1 MKNKVRKPINFTK
14 ERVVLSDTL
23 PYETPLTF
31 SNRHFYSFLN
41 NHQVILSSLLNSVK
55 EDSSLEFSGTK
66 DKALVS
72 VLKLLFQVS
81 SRSIRTEIRFHDFS
95 GLQHAIDEI
104 LKIKGWSCFE
114 FTVGTL
120 CSLKIIET
128 AEFNKLIEIVE
139 LKKEYSFI
147 KKNGLIINVESSLVV
162 TKILEY
168 LVGRHHEINLL
179 ISTRTLNCK
188 TDHTALV
195 LFKEYYVLKANSINL
210 KEKKYQLPFTYR
222 ISHKEN
228 DYRELSIPHPKNQLE
243 VIAFYDDYK
252 ELILYYSRKSSFTIR
267 KPEKV
272 ASYVFVNDDLHK
284 KKKGDQLD
292 FIEEN
297 GKEYD
302 TLKTFFTYKRYPNI
316 HKFYEDYKYHR
327 AEKKYNFMYKFDI
340 AKCFDSIYTHSISWA
355 LYDKN
360 LIKDNLSA
368 SKKTFPGRFD
378 NLMQNANFGETNGIL
393 IGPEFSRIFSELI
406 LQRIDR
412 DVEDKLSR
420 VYGLHLKKDYE
431 IYRYVDDYFVF
442 YNDEVA
448 KVHIM
453 DSFKVLL
460 KEYKMSISD
469 AKSKLYLKPL
479 ITGLTVAKS
488 KIIDLFEKEIKFK
501 IKTETEN
508 AILQTLDYRCNSNNL
523 ITKFKIIITEAEV
536 DYKDIMNFT
545 LALIHKRV
553 EKCISD
559 FELYYH
565 SILRYEFKNTLDQEK
580 YPLAKDQYTRRLKQE
595 NVYTNHLLELLD
607 FTFFIYTV
615 NPRVNFTIRL
625 CHILS
630 NLITSYSKTVKFFTG
645 KYLNPVKQT
654 GRVYSD
660 PQPQFIISNKDLIY
674 KKISDEI
681 RLVLEKNKIKE
692 YAQIESLYLLIVL
705 QQLGKEYRI
714 SQTLLYK
721 YFQIVVDS
729 NQEMN
734 FVHEPNYFVITVLLF
749 YIRNAKDYSDLREI
763 IKKSILQR
771 ILREKESKNRSTECV
786 LIVFDILVCPYL
798 EAKFKREVLGLFLI
812 IDSEEQNLLLNFYK
826 RQKYWFTKWDNFN
839 FADEL
844 EAKIAHEPY

>member
-1 MKNKVRKPINFTK
+1 MSRQPGQLVHPQLFRLQI
-14 ERVVLSDTL
+14 
-23 PYETPLTF
+23 
-31 SNRHFYSFLN
+31 
-41 NHQVILSSLLNSVK
+41 ILSSLLSSVK

-66 DKALVS
+66 DKALLS
-72 VLKLLFQVS
+72 VLKLLFQIS
-81 SRSIRTEIRFHDFS
+81 SKSIRTEIRFHDFS
-95 GLQHAIDEI
+95 GLQHAINEI

-114 FTVGTL
+114 FIVGSVCRL
-120 CSLKIIET
+120 DIKVKDD
-128 AEFNKLIEIVE
+128 FVKLIEIDE
-139 LKKEYSFI
+139 LKKECLYI
-147 KKNGLIINVESSLVV
+147 KTSTRITHNEHSLAV
-162 TKILEY
+162 TKILEC
-168 LVGRHHEINLL
+168 LITRHHEINLL

-188 TDHTALV
+188 TDHTALI
-195 LFKEYYVLKANSINL
+195 LFKEYYVLKANKIDL
-210 KEKKYQLPFTYR
+210 KEKHRLPFTYR

-292 FIEEN
+292 FIEES

-378 NLMQNANFGETNGIL
+378 SLMQNANFGETNGIL

-406 LQRIDR
+406 LQRIDK
-412 DVEDKLSR
+412 DVEDKLSS
-420 VYGLHLKKDYE
+420 VHGLHLKKDYE
-431 IYRYVDDYFVF
+431 VYRYVDDYFVF

-479 ITGLTVAKS
+479 ITGLTIAKS

-501 IKTETEN
+501 IKSEN
-508 AILQTLDYRCNSNNL
+508 ENEILQTLDYRCNSNNL

-565 SILRYEFKNTLDQEK
+565 SILRYEFKNTLDEEK
-580 YPLAKDQYTRRLKQE
+580 YPLRKDQYTRRLKQE

-630 NLITSYSKTVKFFTG
+630 NLITSYSKMVKFFTG
-645 KYLNPVKQT
+645 KY
-654 GRVYSD
+654 SD
-660 PQPQFIISNKDLIY
+660 PT
-674 KKISDEI
+674 
-681 RLVLEKNKIKE
+681 R
-692 YAQIESLYLLIVL
+692 
-705 QQLGKEYRI
+705 
-714 SQTLLYK
+714 
-721 YFQIVVDS
+721 
-729 NQEMN
+729 
-734 FVHEPNYFVITVLLF
+734 
-749 YIRNAKDYSDLREI
+749 
-763 IKKSILQR
+763 
-771 ILREKESKNRSTECV
+771 
-786 LIVFDILVCPYL
+786 
-798 EAKFKREVLGLFLI
+798 
-812 IDSEEQNLLLNFYK
+812 
-826 RQKYWFTKWDNFN
+826 
-839 FADEL
+839 
-844 EAKIAHEPY
+844 